1 MISSF
6 LNTIK
11 CLKSLYIFSFA
22 FQMIDMKRYIFLLI
36 FSTSVLFS
44 FSQKTE
50 RQQMRDA
57 EKMAI
62 SWLNKLNNKK
72 YTDCWNTLSE
82 STKSQTNFEAWNA
95 YFSTELM
102 PELGKFISR
111 KYYLAEMEKEMEGL
125 PRGIYV
131 TIRYQSQ
138 YVNTDSIEEILLLSP
153 SKLGKWEVLSYF
165 VDYHLKEDNREN
177 PKSKLKN

>member
-1 MISSF
+1 M
-6 LNTIK
+6 
-11 CLKSLYIFSFA
+11 FSA
-22 FQMIDMKRYIFLLI
+22 AA
-36 FSTSVLFS
+36 
-44 FSQKTE
+44 QK
-50 RQQMRDA
+50 
-57 EKMAI
+57 
-62 SWLNKLNNKK
+62 L
-72 YTDCWNTLSE
+72 
-82 STKSQTNFEAWNA
+82 TNYKEWHA

-102 PELGKFISR
+102 PELGDFISR

-165 VDYHLKEDNREN
+165 ADYHLKGDNREN

>member
-1 MISSF
+1 M
-6 LNTIK
+6 
-11 CLKSLYIFSFA
+11 FSA
-22 FQMIDMKRYIFLLI
+22 AA
-36 FSTSVLFS
+36 
-44 FSQKTE
+44 QKLT
-50 RQQMRDA
+50 
-57 EKMAI
+57 
-62 SWLNKLNNKK
+62 K
-72 YTDCWNTLSE
+72 YKEWH
-82 STKSQTNFEAWNA
+82 A

-102 PELGKFISR
+102 PELGDFISR

-138 YVNTDSIEEILLLSP
+138 YVNTDSVEEILLLSP

-165 VDYHLKEDNREN
+165 VDYHLKGDNREN

>member
-1 MISSF
+1 
-6 LNTIK
+6 
-11 CLKSLYIFSFA
+11 
-22 FQMIDMKRYIFLLI
+22 MKRYIFLLI

-153 SKLGKWEVLSYF
+153 SKNIIYTLPNGCSDTLLGKWEVLSYF
-165 VDYHLKEDNREN
+165 ADYHLKGDNREN